1 MNDMPETVAILMGTW
16 NGALYLD
23 EQIDSLLRQTHPHID
38 VWVSDDGSS
47 DDTLAILEQWRQRW
61 SKGRF
66 VVLKGPRNGFAENFR
81 SMLTNRDIV
90 ADYYAFCDQD
100 DIWVDDKLQ
109 RAIDWM
115 KGDGNDVPLLH
126 CSRTVTMSERGDDGG
141 FSPLFTRSPSFE
153 NALVQSIAGGNTMT
167 LNRRA
172 RDLVAKASRRSA
184 FVSHDWWCYLL
195 VTGAGGRVFYSS
207 EPLVRYRQHGSNQV
221 GANTGIRARLTRM
234 RMLASGRFARWT
246 DRNIEGLSECRSLL
260 SDKASETFDLFLGIR
275 QNSLWG
281 RLSALRLSGIHRQTV
296 TGQIGLYIAVAL
308 RRL

>member
-1 MNDMPETVAILMGTW
+1 MNEMQETVAILMGTW
-16 NGALYLD
+16 NGAIYLN
-23 EQIDSLLRQTHPHID
+23 EQLESLQRQTHSFID
-38 VWVSDDGSS
+38 IWVSDDGSS

-66 VVLKGPRNGFAENFR
+66 NILKGPRQGFAENFR
-81 SMLTNRDIV
+81 SMITNDKIS

-100 DIWVDDKLQ
+100 DIWLDDKVEH
-109 RAIDWM
+109 AISWM
-115 KGDGNDVPLLH
+115 RDEGNGVPLLH
-126 CSRTVTMSERGDDGG
+126 CSRTITMSGSGQDEG
-141 FSPLFTRSPSFE
+141 FSPLFTRPPSFR

-172 RDLVAKASRRSA
+172 RDLIAEASRRSG

-221 GANTGIRARLTRM
+221 GANTGFRARLTRL
-234 RMLASGRFARWT
+234 RMLTSGRFARWT
-246 DRNIEGLSECRSLL
+246 DQNIEGLSKCRSLL
-260 SDKASETFDLFLGIR
+260 TDGAAATFDLFLGTR
-275 QNSLWG
+275 QSGLLS
-281 RLSALRLSGIHRQTV
+281 RLAALRASGIHRQTV
-296 TGQIGLYIAVAL
+296 VGQIGLYIAVAL